1 MMNDSDP
8 EYGTYYSDK
17 AFWSKLQSLSGN
29 GWCEMLKQVV
39 TLYVLL
45 KDSSTSM
52 TLKITLIGA
61 LGYFIAPI
69 DAIPDLIPLLGYTDD
84 MSIIGMLINQL
95 SHAITP
101 EIEQQVRALLPK
113 NCQ

>member
-8 EYGTYYSDK
+8 EYGTYFSDN

-113 NCQ
+113 KCQ

>member
-1 MMNDSDP
+1 MTDSDP
-8 EYGTYYSDK
+8 EYGTYFSDN

-39 TLYVLL
+39 TLFVLL
-45 KDSSTSM
+45 KTPSTSM

-84 MSIIGMLINQL
+84 MSIIAMLLNQL